1 MPRCSFQTNETYT
14 QQQAILMQCN
24 IAEWLCNMLGREIYM
39 RFVWNRRDGGEGLV
53 DLLVIIDDDLLD
65 GTHLPS
71 IAGRY

>member
-1 MPRCSFQTNETYT
+1 
-14 QQQAILMQCN
+14 
-24 IAEWLCNMLGREIYM
+24 MLGREIYM